1 MIQTVT
7 PILTIINIKTTQTTT
22 ATIVS
27 SLPSFDMTL
36 CNGSTGELFSELDI
50 ILVGAFVIDADNS
63 VKLAGSKTIRRQP

>member
-1 MIQTVT
+1 
-7 PILTIINIKTTQTTT
+7 
-22 ATIVS
+22 
-27 SLPSFDMTL
+27 MTL